1 MIYTDGGEGASFQCV
16 AMAMDSLKSALKS
29 LASSL
34 PGGPYVVDTTT
45 TAEIRSGEWMAS
57 CCLLVMP
64 GGRDLPYVKELAG
77 QGNDYIRQFVLEGG
91 SYLGLCA
98 GAYYACKRVE
108 FAVGDPTMEVV
119 GPRELAFFPG
129 IGRGPVF
136 PGYDYKSNRGA
147 RAASVTLEP
156 AGEKIVQETY
166 PTPISPTIFPL
177 YYNGGC
183 NFVPFDDHPSTQ
195 FEVLATY
202 TGKNAGSTVSGSEN
216 LSAIV
221 SCKCGKGKAVLTGVH
236 FEVTAKL
243 LVQYHD
249 DDEYIKPL
257 LPQLEDSEPKREKLL
272 NSFVKYL
279 LNQDHT
285 LEKNCNTL

>member
-1 MIYTDGGEGASFQCV
+1 
-16 AMAMDSLKSALKS
+16 MAIDSLKSALKS
-29 LASSL
+29 LTSSL
-34 PGGPYVVDTTT
+34 PRGTYVIDTTT
-45 TAEIRSGEWMAS
+45 TAEIRGGKWMDS

-77 QGNDYIRQFVLEGG
+77 QGNDYIRQFVFEGG

-98 GAYYACKRVE
+98 GAYYACRRVE
-108 FAVGDPTMEVV
+108 FAVGDPAMEVV

-136 PGYDYKSNRGA
+136 PEYDYKSNRGA
-147 RAASVTLEP
+147 RAASITLEP
-156 AGEKIVQETY
+156 AGEKVVQETY
-166 PTPISPTIFPL
+166 QTPISPIVFPL

-183 NFVPFDDHPSTQ
+183 NFVPFDDHPSAQ

-202 TGKNAGSTVSGSEN
+202 TGKDEDSTGSKVPGSKH

-221 SCKCGKGKAVLTGVH
+221 SCKCGKGKAILSGVH

-257 LPQLEDSEPKREKLL
+257 LPQLEGSEPMREKLCT
-272 NSFVKYL
+272 SFVKYL
-279 LNQDHT
+279 LASASPYK
-285 LEKNCNTL
+285 L